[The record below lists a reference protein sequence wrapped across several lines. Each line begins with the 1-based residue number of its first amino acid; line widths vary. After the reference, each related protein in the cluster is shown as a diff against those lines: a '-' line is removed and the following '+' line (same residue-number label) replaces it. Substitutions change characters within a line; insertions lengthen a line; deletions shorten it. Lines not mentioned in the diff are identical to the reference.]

1 MQTERMSYETFRH
14 FLSELLGIAEPALT
28 PEAHFLG
35 DLSIESLK
43 MVELVLQIEKKL
55 GIKVSTDA
63 AWEIET
69 VQDAYDFY
77 LRHLLKNDGRSQL

>member
-1 MQTERMSYETFRH
+1 MQTETMSYETFRR
-14 FLSELLGIAEPALT
+14 FLSELLGIAEPALA
-28 PEAHFLG
+28 PDAHFLG

-77 LRHLLKNDGRSQL
+77 LRHLQKSDGNVEL